1 MTLGSCLGSYFQR
14 ILPSLLRSSAKTVF
28 GNGAWRNITSPM
40 TSGAPSCPRKTPVEK
55 VQAGAIL
62 WTLSVL
68 ICLSSEY
75 LVLAKLPAGITHW
88 FGSAAIFASSSFATA
103 YPAVNRAAA
112 PKQLA
117 SKILRIVS
125 SRLDSYRKAQPQPIT
140 GQSALQRQSQWD
152 GFGSVSRHGET
163 SRRSRGFALSPKS
176 APGLP
181 FPNARAVET
190 NGRIS
195 RSNFERKRQ
204 TH

>member
-1 MTLGSCLGSYFQR
+1 
-14 ILPSLLRSSAKTVF
+14 
-28 GNGAWRNITSPM
+28 M
-40 TSGAPSCPRKTPVEK
+40 TSGAPSCPRKTPVEQ

-117 SKILRIVS
+117 SKSLRIVS
-125 SRLDSYRKAQPQPIT
+125 SRLDLFVKPSYPRRVKAPCSGSLSGTVSAACHDTAKRADARGDSPCLRK
-140 GQSALQRQSQWD
+140 
-152 GFGSVSRHGET
+152 V
-163 SRRSRGFALSPKS
+163 RRG
-176 APGLP
+176 
-181 FPNARAVET
+181 
-190 NGRIS
+190 S
-195 RSNFERKRQ
+195 RSPTLVQ
-204 TH
+204 SD